1 MCVSLPFCF
10 KPHQEVACFGG
21 RLQRGVGL
29 LLPIGCEPGRLDL
42 TTLLNRYPP
51 NHLPYFTSFAVHF
64 ICSTSSWTNNGKQ
77 LSETSLSFL
86 LAAAG
91 HRFACGP
98 LLLLPFGVGI
108 EKRSKS
114 ARLYIKRKERASPE
128 TPNLSTRCQI
138 ACLSLTGAQKL
149 ASCMRAGDE
158 FVRARQLDEDD
169 GADDDQ
175 VGRK

>member
-1 MCVSLPFCF
+1 MLWGPI
-10 KPHQEVACFGG
+10 ARGG
-21 RLQRGVGL
+21 GL

-51 NHLPYFTSFAVHF
+51 NHLPYFTSFAVRF

-77 LSETSLSFL
+77 LSETSRKFFPFFL

-108 EKRSKS
+108 EKRSET
-114 ARLYIKRKERASPE
+114 ARVYIKRKKRASPE
-128 TPNLSTRCQI
+128 TPNRSTRCQI

>member
-1 MCVSLPFCF
+1 MFSICSNVLFTFNEQNIHKYLRTLICSEFSEEIF
-10 KPHQEVACFGG
+10 FRGG

-29 LLPIGCEPGRLDL
+29 LLPIGCEPGRLNL

-51 NHLPYFTSFAVHF
+51 NHLPSFTSFTVHF

-77 LSETSLSFL
+77 LRETSLSFL

-108 EKRSKS
+108 EKRSET
-114 ARLYIKRKERASPE
+114 ARLYIKRKERA
-128 TPNLSTRCQI
+128 
-138 ACLSLTGAQKL
+138 
-149 ASCMRAGDE
+149 
-158 FVRARQLDEDD
+158 
-169 GADDDQ
+169 
-175 VGRK
+175 